1 MRTYLT
7 DMTKLFCS
15 IVLTFLIFII
25 PVNSQTLTEMV
36 DQLLDGHE
44 DIINAQ
50 KELEE
55 AGRDVTDSKLAYA
68 PDISGA

>member
-7 DMTKLFCS
+7 DMAKLFCS
-15 IVLTFLIFII
+15 IVLTFLIFIV
-25 PVNSQTLTEMV
+25 PVKSQTLTEMV
-36 DQLLDGHE
+36 NQLLDGHE

-55 AGRDVTDSKLAYA
+55 EEEM
-68 PDISGA
+68 

>member
-7 DMTKLFCS
+7 DTTKLFCS

-25 PVNSQTLTEMV
+25 PAKSQTLTEMV
-36 DQLLDGHE
+36 DQLLDSHE

-55 AGRDVTDSKLAYA
+55 AGIPASSNSFCAL
-68 PDISGA
+68 IMSS